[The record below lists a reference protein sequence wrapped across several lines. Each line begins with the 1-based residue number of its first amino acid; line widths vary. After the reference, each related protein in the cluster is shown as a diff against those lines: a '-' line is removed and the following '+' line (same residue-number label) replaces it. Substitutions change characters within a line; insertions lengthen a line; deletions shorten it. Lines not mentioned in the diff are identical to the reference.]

1 MTEWHL
7 PLKSGRGFAKR
18 PALVTPQ
25 AIGFGVVLIAEEG
38 LTFSE
43 ARQRYAHVHDACEVL
58 DLYIKAEYGDIRMAD
73 WIH

>member
-18 PALVTPQ
+18 PSLVTPQ
-25 AIGFGVVLIAEEG
+25 ATGLGVVLIAEEG

-43 ARQRYAHVHDACEVL
+43 ARHRYAHVHDACEVL
-58 DLYIKAEYGDIRMAD
+58 DLYIEAGHGDVRMAD
-73 WIH
+73 WIR

>member
-25 AIGFGVVLIAEEG
+25 ATGLSVALMAEEG
-38 LTFSE
+38 LTFAE
-43 ARQRYAHVHDACEVL
+43 GRQRYAHVHDACEVL
-58 DLYIKAEYGDIRMAD
+58 DLFIAAGHGDVRRAD
-73 WIH
+73 WIR

>member
-25 AIGFGVVLIAEEG
+25 ATGLGVVLMPEEQ
-38 LTFSE
+38 LTFAE
-43 ARQRYAHVHDACEVL
+43 ARRRYAHVHDACEVL
-58 DLYIKAEYGDIRMAD
+58 DLYIEAGHGDVLMAD
-73 WIH
+73 RIH